1 MKPGDWNCPK
11 CKNHNFAKRDVCNRC
26 DTRKPVAGKGSRKT
40 PEGSVDPIQEIIG
53 SPGGEEEAV
62 EMAGEQPEHSCI

>member
-1 MKPGDWNCPK
+1 MCVIAATLESRLPER
-11 CKNHNFAKRDVCNRC
+11 AL
-26 DTRKPVAGKGSRKT
+26 GKLQ
-40 PEGSVDPIQEIIG
+40 EGSVDPIQEIIG